1 MDFIG
6 HNANTTS
13 IGQGIMT
20 KANKQEHDERYMVP
34 AVEQAMRV
42 MFHMAATGASHLSL
56 TEIYTQVGIHKSKA
70 FSILHT
76 LQKYGVVQRNTGGN
90 GYSLGPG
97 IITLSRKVLDNA
109 SVIKVAEPFLK
120 DLSKKASGT
129 ATLGLIAEN
138 SVFVVAKHEVERDIG
153 VTIRV
158 GHRFPLTMGSNGK
171 AIAAFLPADDL
182 NNLLSREKLYFHG
195 KPEKLDR
202 ERLAKELA
210 QARRDGFAID
220 HGEIKPGLHTV
231 AAPVLGIGEIP
242 IGYIAVIGLFS
253 AKATR
258 QLGVAV
264 AEAGKVIS
272 RQLGALVP

>member
-1 MDFIG
+1 MMKEKK
-6 HNANTTS
+6 
-13 IGQGIMT
+13 QGS
-20 KANKQEHDERYMVP
+20 DERYIVP
-34 AVEQAMRV
+34 ALEQALRV
-42 MFHMAATGASHLSL
+42 MFHMADSGARHLSL
-56 TEIYTQVGIHKSKA
+56 TEICAEIGIHKSKA

-76 LQKYGVVQRNTGGN
+76 LQKFGVVQRNIGGK

-97 IITLSRKVLDNA
+97 LITLSRKVLDNA

-120 DLSKKASGT
+120 ELSEKSGGT

-171 AIAAFLPADDL
+171 AIAAFLPQSELDS
-182 NNLLSREKLYFHG
+182 LLSHKKLYFHG

-202 ERLAKELA
+202 VRLEKELV
-210 QARRDGFAID
+210 QARRDGFAVD
-220 HGEIKPGLHTV
+220 LGEIRPGLYTV
-231 AAPVLGIGEIP
+231 AAPVLGVGEIP

-253 AKATR
+253 AKVTR
-258 QLGVAV
+258 QLGTAV
-264 AEAGKVIS
+264 AEAGRVLS
-272 RQLGALVP
+272 RQLGARVP